1 MERLFV
7 IIGRI
12 NSILLLLALLGAGA
26 LIGWM
31 SWSSVQREQQ
41 RGAIEVSA
49 GQTEKV
55 SPVLLNFGRIEN
67 ITGTDTQMMN
77 LTTEGRSGKFSSG
90 SSYTSEIRNVLF
102 LTGDGKKARWLFP
115 THGNRILAVSQLRE
129 DSYGP
134 EAREKPTAALYFEYV
149 TGDAG
154 GDKTLS
160 PPYLSKIALAKPDGT
175 GFVDVLDGVDR
186 VLSYQMLDSKRL
198 TVVYQKGKS
207 VHHARFSVTT
217 MTKEFDAE
225 IVSLPDRL

>member
-7 IIGRI
+7 VIGRI

-26 LIGWM
+26 FIGWM
-31 SWSSVQREQQ
+31 AWPSAQREE
-41 RGAIEVSA
+41 RGAIEVPAS
-49 GQTEKV
+49 QTEKV
-55 SPVLLNFGRIEN
+55 SPVLLRFERIQN
-67 ITGTDTQMMN
+67 IIGADTQMMN

-90 SSYTSEIRNVLF
+90 GGSYVSEIRNVLF

-115 THGNRILAVSQLRE
+115 THGNKILVVSQLRE

-134 EAREKPTAALYFEYV
+134 GAIEKPTAALYFEYV

-154 GDKTLS
+154 GDKI
-160 PPYLSKIALAKPDGT
+160 SKIAMAKPDGT
-175 GFVDVLDGVDR
+175 GFVEVLDGVDR
-186 VLSYQMLDSKRL
+186 VIAYQMLDSQRL

-225 IVSLPDRL
+225 IVSVPDRL